1 MLHYIDRFMID
12 TSIVIHSGPTQ
23 ESFILAIGLGVP
35 LALLL
40 ACNYILL
47 IVLIVRHLRRK
58 WLAAKFKKFTSS
70 EVEPDSVISN
80 YTSSTPAA
88 SEEQVLNDTTSVYT
102 ATTEEAIEVNQ
113 NVAYSTVDETHAM
126 TSPLHTSITS
136 DNRSHPVTDENQP
149 PTSSLRTSATDLVYD
164 YVTYSTIRREDMM
177 MSHNV
182 AYNAI
187 DHGNMATNVP
197 CGHSSPDTSQTSE
210 NIVMQ
215 NNISYATTSSTN
227 A

>member
-1 MLHYIDRFMID
+1 M
-12 TSIVIHSGPTQ
+12 
-23 ESFILAIGLGVP
+23 LAIGLGVP

-58 WLAAKFKKFTSS
+58 RLTTKLKKLTSN
-70 EVEPDSVISN
+70 ELEPDSVISN
-80 YTSSTPAA
+80 YTSPTPAA

-102 ATTEEAIEVNQ
+102 ATTEEAIEMNQ

-126 TSPLHTSITS
+126 TSPLCTSSTL
-136 DNRSHPVTDENQP
+136 DNRSHSLTDENQP
-149 PTSSLRTSATDLVYD
+149 PTSSLQTSATELVYD
-164 YVTYSTIRREDMM
+164 YVTHSAIRREGMI
-177 MSHNV
+177 MSHNA

-187 DHGNMATNVP
+187 DHGNMTTNVA
-197 CGHSSPDTSQTSE
+197 CGHSSPETSQTSE

-215 NNISYATTSSTN
+215 SNISYATTSSTN

>member
-1 MLHYIDRFMID
+1 MLHCIDRFMVD

-58 WLAAKFKKFTSS
+58 WLTAKLKKSTSN
-70 EVEPDSVISN
+70 ELDPDSVISN
-80 YTSSTPAA
+80 HTSPTPAA
-88 SEEQVLNDTTSVYT
+88 SEQQVLNDTTSVYT
-102 ATTEEAIEVNQ
+102 ATTEEAIEMNQ
-113 NVAYSTVDETHAM
+113 NVAYSTIDKTDAT
-126 TSPLHTSITS
+126 TSPICTSNTS
-136 DNRSHPVTDENQP
+136 DNRSHSVTDDNRP
-149 PTSSLRTSATDLVYD
+149 PTSSLQTSATDLVYD
-164 YVTYSTIRREDMM
+164 YVTNSTIRREDMM
-177 MSHNV
+177 MSHNA

-187 DHGNMATNVP
+187 DHGNMTTNVP
-197 CGHSSPDTSQTSE
+197 CGHSSPDISQTSE

-215 NNISYATTSSTN
+215 SNISYATTSSTN